1 MKYFSLLIIVSSLFF
16 SCRGRIF
23 NNPNDPEKDERGYE
37 ILSIISIENGRVP
50 FDLTFTGDSLWI
62 IQERSHPVSL
72 NYTSGSIIRE
82 LYTQPASGIA
92 YDNTN
97 LWIIENETRSLV
109 NISIINGEEIRTIR
123 LPEGDYNY
131 LEFREPYLYTID
143 KLTNSITIID
153 PDSGSIITSFRS
165 PSFSIDGFCFDGTSF
180 WILDGSET
188 KIFVT
193 DTEGLLTNTF
203 RTPTDTP
210 SGLASS
216 GNVIWMGDQS
226 GKILKL
232 RFD

>member
-1 MKYFSLLIIVSSLFF
+1 MKYVSLLIIVSSLFF

-23 NNPNDPEKDERGYE
+23 NNPYDPEKDERGYE
-37 ILSIISIENGRVP
+37 ILSIISVENNRIP
-50 FDLTFTGDSLWI
+50 FDLTFSGDSLWI
-62 IQERSHPVSL
+62 IQENSHPISL
-72 NYTSGSIIRE
+72 NYTSGSMIRE
-82 LYTQPASGIA
+82 LYTQNASGIA
-92 YDNTN
+92 YDGTN
-97 LWIIENETRSLV
+97 LWILGNETRSLI

-123 LPEGDYNY
+123 LLEGNYSY
-131 LEFREPYLYTID
+131 LEFRDPYLYSID
-143 KLTNSITIID
+143 RLTNSVTTID
-153 PDSGSIITSFRS
+153 PDSGSIVTSFRS
-165 PSFSIDGFCFDGTSF
+165 PSFSIDGFCFDGTRF

-193 DTEGLLTNTF
+193 DIEGVLLNTF

-210 SGLASS
+210 SGLAFS